1 DYAGADWFGRRKKAK
16 DGDKPPAPWWPEDG
30 PDAGR
35 YWHLDESDKIPV
47 QGWRHRDRQTPRPR
61 PLAAEAGRR
70 LSAA

>member
-47 QGWRHRDRQTPRPR
+47 QGWYDIETGKRLDRAPWLLKP
-61 PLAAEAGRR
+61 GGG
-70 LSAA
+70 